1 MRGKTRRPASRR
13 HIRAL
18 VLRLARENPEWGY
31 RKIHGELAGLVSI
44 PHRYGQNW
52 TQKVDFVLPAA
63 PGSLLAQVMAGQP
76 GVHGYAQGVYGQ
88 MAVNGQD
95 VPAIGVDPVRGHG
108 FLTALAGRL
117 PSGPGEIALGQRT
130 LRTLHVSIGQQVRA
144 SVNDRATR
152 LRVVGEAVLP
162 AFTEGGSAATDL
174 GDGAVVTPPLLSG
187 PHPPT
192 GCGHGITCYSFLL
205 IRYGPGIRLRAADA
219 RLEAAIRR
227 LSHGGY
233 LLSQGCYTLTSD
245 QRPSDIRDY
254 ARVRDTP
261 LILGALLGV
270 LAAGTLSHALLAGRW
285 AWAVFARS
293 AGVASQADVP
303 AAFVLLAIPA
313 TLLLANLI
321 AAGPGWT
328 AARVPAATVLR
339 SE

>member
-1 MRGKTRRPASRR
+1 MSS
-13 HIRAL
+13 
-18 VLRLARENPEWGY
+18 W
-31 RKIHGELAGLVSI
+31 
-44 PHRYGQNW
+44 
-52 TQKVDFVLPAA
+52 
-63 PGSLLAQVMAGQP
+63 
-76 GVHGYAQGVYGQ
+76 
-88 MAVNGQD
+88 
-95 VPAIGVDPVRGHG
+95 
-108 FLTALAGRL
+108 
-117 PSGPGEIALGQRT
+117 LGQRT
-130 LRTLHVSIGQQVRA
+130 LRTLHISIGQQVHA
-144 SVNDRATR
+144 SVNGRATR

-174 GDGAVVTPPLLSG
+174 GDGAVVAPPLLAS
-187 PHPPT
+187 PHPQA

-219 RLEAAIRR
+219 RLEATIRR
-227 LSHGGY
+227 LSHGQC
-233 LLSQGCYTLTSD
+233 LPSQGCYTLTSD

-254 ARVRDTP
+254 AAVRDTP
-261 LILGALLGV
+261 LVLGALLGV
-270 LAAGTLSHALLAGRW
+270 LAVGTLSHALLAGVRRRQRDLALLKTLGLARSQLLRVVCWQASTLAAIALLAGLPLGLLAGRW